1 MSLLLPF
8 LIYAFRVFAHDI
20 FLTDLLTRLI
30 PTLLYNLTFSVDLLQ
45 HISLLNFVPF
55 HHSFALG
62 VHMLIIGDQV
72 QRDIIKESLLMVVP
86 Q

>member
-20 FLTDLLTRLI
+20 LLADLLPGLI
-30 PTLLYNLTFSVDLLQ
+30 ATLLYNLTFSVDLLQ

-55 HHSFALG
+55 HYGFALG
-62 VHMLIIGDQV
+62 VHMLIIGD
-72 QRDIIKESLLMVVP
+72 
-86 Q
+86 